1 MIANTRQSYGLIA
14 QILHWLTAGLILI
27 LLPLGIYMHELPTST
42 PVEVDS
48 KIWLYSLHK
57 TLGIL
62 AFATAILR
70 VLWAMTQ
77 VSPGPLNAERRFETL
92 LAGTIHW
99 LLYGSII
106 LMPITGWLHHAS
118 LEGFAPIWWPFSQ
131 DLSFVSKDPDL
142 AKLFGAAHQFTA
154 ITLIGSLVLHIVGAL
169 KHVVFDK
176 DQTLS
181 RMLPWKRIAISTD
194 LAEAPNKSQSRLLA
208 GSIFAALAIVIVGSQ
223 INFGQSANTITE
235 ITSTSAQSGWVVDH
249 EKSNLNI
256 EIIQSGQPVK
266 GNFAEWQADIV
277 FDLDALDKASV
288 TVTVNTAS
296 LTVGG
301 VTKDAL
307 SGNFL
312 NVLEFPQAVFT
323 SDEFTEIGEGKYQAV
338 GELSLAGITKPLT
351 MPFDLTI
358 ENDKAFMQGK
368 VELQRLDYGLGA
380 KGYTTDGLLGFVVK
394 VNVFLEASAK

>member
-70 VLWAMTQ
+70 VSWAMTQ

-131 DLSFVSKDPDL
+131 DLSFVPKDPDL

-154 ITLIGSLVLHIVGAL
+154 ITLIGSLVLHIVGAF

-181 RMLPWKRIAISTD
+181 RMLPWKRVAISTD
-194 LAEAPNKSQSRLLA
+194 LAEAPNKSQSRFLA
-208 GSIFAALAIVIVGSQ
+208 VSIFAALAIVIVGSQ

-368 VELQRLDYGLGA
+368 VELQRLDYELGR

>member
-14 QILHWLTAGLILI
+14 QILHWLTAGFILI
-27 LLPLGIYMHELPTST
+27 LLPLGVYMHELPTST

-62 AFATAILR
+62 AFATAVLR

-77 VSPGPLNAERRFETL
+77 VSPRPLNAERRFETL
-92 LAGTIHW
+92 LAGAIHW

-131 DLSFVSKDPDL
+131 DLSFVPKDPEL

-154 ITLIGSLVLHIVGAL
+154 ITLIGSLVLHIAGAL
-169 KHVVFDK
+169 KHAVFDK

-181 RMLPWKRIAISTD
+181 RMLPWKRVAISTD
-194 LAEAPNKSQSRLLA
+194 LVEASNKSQSRVLA
-208 GSIFAALAIVIVGSQ
+208 GCVFAILAVVITGSQ
-223 INFGQSANTITE
+223 INFGQTANTNIET
-235 ITSTSAQSGWVVDH
+235 TSTSAQSGWIVDH
-249 EKSNLNI
+249 EKSNLDI

-277 FDLDALDKASV
+277 FDPDALDKARV

-296 LTVGG
+296 LTIGG

-323 SDEFTEIGEGKYQAV
+323 SDQFTEIDEGKYQAV
-338 GELSLAGITKPLT
+338 GELSLAGITKPLI

-358 ENDKAFMQGK
+358 ENDKAFMQSN
-368 VELQRLDYGLGA
+368 VELQRLDYGLGR

-394 VNVFLEASAK
+394 INVLLEASSK